1 MVTDE
6 CAVYCRHCFR
16 RHFSGGRRGYLSA
29 SELRGVED
37 YLKEHGEIKELILSG
52 GDPLTL
58 SDRRIEELIRRIR
71 TLRRDLVLRI
81 ATRIPVVLP
90 SRISASLVSILSEA
104 APVFLVSQFNHPRE
118 INEAS
123 GAALRSLLE
132 GGVSL
137 LNQAVLLRGVNDD
150 VDTLEELF
158 GALVSRQVFSYYLF
172 QADLAAGT
180 SHLRVSIRRGFE
192 LMRELRRR
200 LSGVSLPVYAL
211 DLPGGGGKIPLTESY
226 LLADGASR
234 GGEGEAVAYETEEG
248 IRFFRF
254 TSPEGGVFEYP
265 DESSPR
271 TAFE

>member
-1 MVTDE
+1 M
-6 CAVYCRHCFR
+6 
-16 RHFSGGRRGYLSA
+16 
-29 SELRGVED
+29 
-37 YLKEHGEIKELILSG
+37 
-52 GDPLTL
+52 
-58 SDRRIEELIRRIR
+58 
-71 TLRRDLVLRI
+71 
-81 ATRIPVVLP
+81 
-90 SRISASLVSILSEA
+90 
-104 APVFLVSQFNHPRE
+104 
-118 INEAS
+118 
-123 GAALRSLLE
+123 
-132 GGVSL
+132 
-137 LNQAVLLRGVNDD
+137 
-150 VDTLEELF
+150 
-158 GALVSRQVFSYYLF
+158 SRQVFSYYLF